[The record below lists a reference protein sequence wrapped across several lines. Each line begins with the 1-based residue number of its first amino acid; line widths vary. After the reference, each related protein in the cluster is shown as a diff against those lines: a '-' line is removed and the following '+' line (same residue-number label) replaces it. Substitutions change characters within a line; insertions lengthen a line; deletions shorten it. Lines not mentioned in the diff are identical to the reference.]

1 MTRLLVRIAAVAL
14 LSVAPAAHAQTPQQ
28 QELAP
33 TARVNLT
40 LEQRHII
47 KELIKDLKIEPTK
60 TSVQPAVGDALPQ
73 DVSLRPMP
81 SEIGQ
86 KVPQIKAHRFLV
98 TADQIVI
105 VDPKDNKVAEL
116 IDLKAN

>member
-1 MTRLLVRIAAVAL
+1 MSKLLVSIAAAAI
-14 LSVAPAAHAQTPQQ
+14 LSVVPAAHAQTPPQ

-33 TARVNLT
+33 AARVNLT
-40 LEQRHII
+40 LEQRHVI

-60 TSVQPAVGDALPQ
+60 TSVQPSVGDALPP
-73 DVSLRPMP
+73 DVTLQPMP
-81 SEIGQ
+81 NEIGR
-86 KVPQIKAHRFLV
+86 KVPQIKAHRFLI

-116 IDLKAN
+116 IELKAN

>member
-1 MTRLLVRIAAVAL
+1 MTRLLVRIAAAAL
-14 LSVAPAAHAQTPQQ
+14 LSVALAAHAQTPQQ

-33 TARVNLT
+33 AARVNLT

-60 TSVQPAVGDALPQ
+60 TSVQPSVGDALPQ
-73 DVSLRPMP
+73 DVSLLPMP
-81 SEIGQ
+81 SEIGR

-105 VDPKDNKVAEL
+105 VDPKDNKVTEL